1 MWEKD
6 LALASCVLRIIYA
19 LNGIQNEFLDE
30 KISVVGQAKIA
41 NSSDEEKKTE
51 MKIAPLWKSIWL
63 R

>member
-6 LALASCVLRIIYA
+6 LVLASCVLRIIYA

-30 KISVVGQAKIA
+30 KISTVGQAKIA
-41 NSSDEEKKTE
+41 NSSDEEKKWNE
-51 MKIAPLWKSIWL
+51 IAPLWKSIWL